1 MRRTVELKAILAA
14 LFALA
19 MTDGV
24 ARASGEA
31 AASVPVES
39 AAIGRT
45 VSTLVADSRP
55 QAWTRSFAGIF
66 VAREEIAVGT
76 TLTDQRIAKVEVEIG
91 DRVAAGQVIARLE
104 TDMLENLLRE
114 AEGRVARAG
123 ATMAREAET
132 VTQEQRKLARA
143 RQLRHLQAE
152 TILEERV
159 SALAIA
165 EQAVKV
171 ARADYEQ
178 AEALEAE
185 ARRKLERAVI
195 VAPAAGIVSERL
207 ARAGALAGADPL
219 VKLIRDGEIEFAAE
233 VPETELPLL
242 AVDQA
247 VKVKLSGRS
256 DWIVGK
262 VRVINPKI
270 DRETRLGTAQVTL
283 NTGKPP
289 FAGTFGRAEIV
300 VAERKAIMVDDSAL
314 LYGAPDGKVS
324 VFVVDAGKVTRKTV
338 QPGMRQGGKVEIV
351 SGLAA
356 GDRVVLKAG
365 VSLREGEAVLAK
377 DVQPTQTGKQQ

>member
-1 MRRTVELKAILAA
+1 MFAA
-14 LFALA
+14 LLALA
-19 MTDGV
+19 MTGRV
-24 ARASGEA
+24 ANASGEA
-31 AASVPVES
+31 AASVPVDS

-55 QAWTRSFAGIF
+55 QEWTRSFAGVF

-207 ARAGALAGADPL
+207 ARAGALADSDPL

-242 AVDQA
+242 AVGQL

-256 DWIVGK
+256 DWIEGK

-283 NTGKPP
+283 DTGKPP
-289 FAGTFGRAEIV
+289 FSGTFGRAEIV

-314 LYGAPDGKVS
+314 LYGAPDGTVS
-324 VFVVDAGKVTRKTV
+324 VFVVDAGKVARKTV

-365 VSLREGEAVLAK
+365 VSLREGEAVVAK
-377 DVQPTQTGKQQ
+377 DVQPMQTGKQQ

>member
-1 MRRTVELKAILAA
+1 MLAA

-19 MTDGV
+19 MTGGV
-24 ARASGEA
+24 AHASGEA
-31 AASVPVES
+31 AASVPVDS

-55 QAWTRSFAGIF
+55 QEWTRSFAGIF

-91 DRVAAGQVIARLE
+91 DRVAAAQVIARLE
-104 TDMLENLLRE
+104 TDMLQNLLRE

-132 VTQEQRKLARA
+132 VTQEQRKLSRA

-207 ARAGALAGADPL
+207 ARAGALAGSDPL

-242 AVDQA
+242 AVGQV

-256 DWIVGK
+256 DWIEGK

-314 LYGAPDGKVS
+314 LYGAPDGTVS
-324 VFVVDAGKVTRKTV
+324 VFVVDAGKVARKTV

-351 SGLAA
+351 SGLSA

-377 DVQPTQTGKQQ
+377 DVQPTQTGK

>member
-1 MRRTVELKAILAA
+1 MIRTVELKVMLAA

-19 MTDGV
+19 MTGGV
-24 ARASGEA
+24 AHASGEA
-31 AASVPVES
+31 AASVPVDS

-55 QAWTRSFAGIF
+55 QEWTRSFAGIF

-91 DRVAAGQVIARLE
+91 DRVAAAQVIARLE
-104 TDMLENLLRE
+104 TDMLQNLLRE

-132 VTQEQRKLARA
+132 VTQEQRKLSRA

-207 ARAGALAGADPL
+207 ARAGALAGSDPL

-242 AVDQA
+242 AVGQV

-256 DWIVGK
+256 DWIEGK

-314 LYGAPDGKVS
+314 LYGAPDGTVS
-324 VFVVDAGKVTRKTV
+324 VFVVDAGKVARKTV

-351 SGLAA
+351 SGLSA

-377 DVQPTQTGKQQ
+377 DVQPTQTGK

>member
-1 MRRTVELKAILAA
+1 MRRTVELNVMFAA
-14 LFALA
+14 LLALA
-19 MTDGV
+19 MTGRV
-24 ARASGEA
+24 ANASGEA
-31 AASVPVES
+31 AASVPVDS

-55 QAWTRSFAGIF
+55 QEWTRSFAGVF

-207 ARAGALAGADPL
+207 ARAGALADSDPL

-242 AVDQA
+242 AVGQL

-256 DWIVGK
+256 DWIEGK

-283 NTGKPP
+283 DTGKPP
-289 FAGTFGRAEIV
+289 FSGTFGRAEIV

-314 LYGAPDGKVS
+314 LYGAPDGTVS
-324 VFVVDAGKVTRKTV
+324 VFVVDAGKVARKTV

-365 VSLREGEAVLAK
+365 VSLREGEAVVAK
-377 DVQPTQTGKQQ
+377 DVQPMQTGKQQ

>member
-1 MRRTVELKAILAA
+1 MRRTVELNIVLAA
-14 LFALA
+14 VFALA
-19 MTDGV
+19 TGV
-24 ARASGEA
+24 GAARASDQAE
-31 AASVPVES
+31 ASVP
-39 AAIGRT
+39 AAPLTRT

-55 QAWTRSFAGIF
+55 QQWTRSFAGIF

-91 DRVAAGQVIARLE
+91 ERVAVGQVIARLE
-104 TDMLENLLRE
+104 TDMLKNLLRE

-132 VTQEQRKLARA
+132 VAQEQKKLTRA

-152 TILEERV
+152 TILEERI
-159 SALAIA
+159 SAVAIA

-195 VAPAAGIVSERL
+195 LAPAAGIVSERL
-207 ARAGALAGADPL
+207 ARAGALAGSDPL

-233 VPETELPLL
+233 VPESELPLL
-242 AVDQA
+242 AVGQP
-247 VKVKLSGRS
+247 VRVKLSGRS
-256 DWIVGK
+256 DWIDGR

-270 DRETRLGTAQVTL
+270 DRETRLGSAQITL
-283 NTGKPP
+283 ETNRPP
-289 FAGTFGRAEIV
+289 FSGTFGRATVV
-300 VAERKAIMVDDSAL
+300 VAERKAIMVDNSAL
-314 LYGAPDGKVS
+314 VFGSVDGTVS
-324 VFVVDAGKVTRKTV
+324 VFVVDAGKAERRVVT
-338 QPGMRQGGKVEIV
+338 PGMREGGKVEIV
-351 SGLAA
+351 SGLAT

-365 VSLREGEAVLAK
+365 VSLREGETVTAKELA
-377 DVQPTQTGKQQ
+377 PAQTGAPQ

>member
-1 MRRTVELKAILAA
+1 MRCTNELNVVLAA
-14 LFALA
+14 WLVLA
-19 MTDGV
+19 IAGGV
-24 ARASGEA
+24 AHASGEA
-31 AASVPVES
+31 AASVPKD
-39 AAIGRT
+39 ADPINRT

-55 QAWTRSFAGIF
+55 QQWTRSFAGIF

-91 DRVAAGQVIARLE
+91 DRVVAGQVLARLE
-104 TDMLENLLRE
+104 TEMLENLLRE

-123 ATMAREAET
+123 ATMAREEET

-143 RQLRHLQAE
+143 RQLSHLQAA
-152 TILEERV
+152 TTLEERV

-195 VAPAAGIVSERL
+195 LAPAAGIVSERL
-207 ARAGALAGADPL
+207 ARAGALAGTDPL

-233 VPETELPLL
+233 VPETELSLL
-242 AVDQA
+242 AIGQS

-256 DWIVGK
+256 DWIEGR

-270 DRETRLGTAQVTL
+270 DRETRLGTAQITL
-283 NTGKPP
+283 DTGKPP
-289 FAGTFGRAEIV
+289 FAGTFGRAAIV
-300 VAERKAIMVDDSAL
+300 VAERSAIMVDDSAL
-314 LYGAPDGKVS
+314 LYGAPDGTVS
-324 VFVVDAGKVTRKTV
+324 VFVVERGQVVRKVVK
-338 QPGMRQGGKVEIV
+338 PGMRQAGKVEIV
-351 SGLAA
+351 SGLAT
-356 GDRVVLKAG
+356 GDRVVIKAG
-365 VSLREGEAVLAK
+365 VTLREGEAVVGK
-377 DVQPTQTGKQQ
+377 DVDPAQASNQQ

>member
-1 MRRTVELKAILAA
+1 LNVVLAA
-14 LFALA
+14 WLVFAITGGA
-19 MTDGV
+19 

-31 AASVPVES
+31 AASVPKDP
-39 AAIGRT
+39 APITRM

-55 QAWTRSFAGIF
+55 QQWTRSFAGIF

-76 TLTDQRIAKVEVEIG
+76 TLTDQRIADVKVEIG

-104 TDMLENLLRE
+104 TEMLENLLRE

-123 ATMAREAET
+123 ATMAREEET

-143 RQLRHLQAE
+143 RQLSHLQAA
-152 TILEERV
+152 TTLEERV

-178 AEALEAE
+178 AQALEAE

-207 ARAGALAGADPL
+207 ARAGALAGSDPL

-242 AVDQA
+242 AVGQT
-247 VKVKLSGRS
+247 VRVKLSGRS
-256 DWIVGK
+256 DWIDGR

-270 DRETRLGTAQVTL
+270 DRETRLGTAQITL
-283 NTGKPP
+283 NTEKQP
-289 FAGTFGRAEIV
+289 FAGTFGRAQIV
-300 VAERKAIMVDDSAL
+300 ISERNAIMVDDSAL
-314 LYGAPDGKVS
+314 LYDAPDGAVS
-324 VFVVDAGKVTRKTV
+324 LFVVESGHVVRKVVK
-338 QPGMRQGGKVEIV
+338 PGMRQDGKVEIV
-351 SGLAA
+351 SGLTD
-356 GDRVVLKAG
+356 GERVVLKAG
-365 VSLREGEAVLAK
+365 VSLRSGEAVVVK
-377 DVQPTQTGKQQ
+377 DVQPAQTDKKP

>member
-1 MRRTVELKAILAA
+1 MNVVLAA
-14 LFALA
+14 WLVLA
-19 MTDGV
+19 MTGS
-24 ARASGEA
+24 AAHASGQA
-31 AASVPVES
+31 AASVPVDS
-39 AAIGRT
+39 AAMART

-55 QAWTRSFAGIF
+55 QQWTRSFAGIF

-91 DRVAAGQVIARLE
+91 DRVAAGQVLARLE
-104 TDMLENLLRE
+104 TEMLENLLRE

-123 ATMAREAET
+123 ATMAREEET
-132 VTQEQRKLARA
+132 VTQEQRKLSRA
-143 RQLRHLQAE
+143 RQLSHLQAA
-152 TILEERV
+152 TTLEERV

-195 VAPAAGIVSERL
+195 LAPAAGIVSERL
-207 ARAGALAGADPL
+207 ARAGALAGTDPL

-233 VPETELPLL
+233 VPETELSLL
-242 AVDQA
+242 AVGQS

-256 DWIVGK
+256 DWIAGR

-270 DRETRLGTAQVTL
+270 DRETRLGNAQITL
-283 NTGKPP
+283 DTGNPP
-289 FAGTFGRAEIV
+289 FAGTFGRAAIV
-300 VAERKAIMVDDSAL
+300 IAERSAIMVDDSAL
-314 LYGAPDGKVS
+314 LYGAHDGAVS
-324 VFVVDAGKVTRKTV
+324 IFVVENGHVVRKVVK
-338 QPGMRQGGKVEIV
+338 PGMRQGGKVEIV

-365 VSLREGEAVLAK
+365 VSLREGEAVATK
-377 DVQPTQTGKQQ
+377 DVQPMQTGNAQ

>member
-1 MRRTVELKAILAA
+1 MRRTFELNVILAA
-14 LFALA
+14 LLALA
-19 MTDGV
+19 MTHGV
-24 ARASGEA
+24 AHASGEA
-31 AASVPVES
+31 AASVPVDG
-39 AAIGRT
+39 AAIART
-45 VSTLVADSRP
+45 VSTFVADSRP
-55 QAWTRSFAGIF
+55 QEWTRSFAGIF

-91 DRVAAGQVIARLE
+91 DRVTAGQVIARLE

-178 AEALEAE
+178 AEALAAE

-195 VAPAAGIVSERL
+195 LAPAAGIVSERL
-207 ARAGALAGADPL
+207 ARAGALAGSDPL

-242 AVDQA
+242 AVGQI
-247 VKVKLSGRS
+247 VRVRLSGRS
-256 DWIVGK
+256 DWIEGT

-283 NTGKPP
+283 NTGRPP
-289 FAGTFGRAEIV
+289 FVGTFGRAEIV
-300 VAERKAIMVDDSAL
+300 VAERKAIMVGDSAL
-314 LYGAPDGKVS
+314 LYGAPDGTVS

-351 SGLAA
+351 SGLAP

-365 VSLREGEAVLAK
+365 VSLREGESVLAR
-377 DVQPTQTGKQQ
+377 DVQPAQAGELQ

>member
-14 LFALA
+14 LFTLA
-19 MTDGV
+19 MTGGV
-24 ARASGEA
+24 ASASGEA

-195 VAPAAGIVSERL
+195 VAPAAGVVSERL

-242 AVDQA
+242 AVDQV

-256 DWIVGK
+256 DWIEGK

-365 VSLREGEAVLAK
+365 VSLREGEAVLVK

>member
-1 MRRTVELKAILAA
+1 MNVVLAA
-14 LFALA
+14 LLALA
-19 MTDGV
+19 MTHG
-24 ARASGEA
+24 AAHSSGEA
-31 AASVPVES
+31 AASIPVDS
-39 AAIGRT
+39 AAIART
-45 VSTLVADSRP
+45 VSTFVADSRP
-55 QAWTRSFAGIF
+55 QEWTRSFAGIF

-76 TLTDQRIAKVEVEIG
+76 TLIDQRIAKVEVEIG

-178 AEALEAE
+178 AEALAAE

-195 VAPAAGIVSERL
+195 LAPAAGVVSERL
-207 ARAGALAGADPL
+207 ARAGALAGSDPL

-242 AVDQA
+242 AVGQI
-247 VKVKLSGRS
+247 VRVRLSGRS
-256 DWIVGK
+256 DWIEGT

-283 NTGKPP
+283 NTSRPP

-314 LYGAPDGKVS
+314 LYGAPDGTVS
-324 VFVVDAGKVTRKTV
+324 VFVVDAGEVTRKTV

-351 SGLAA
+351 SGLAT

-365 VSLREGEAVLAK
+365 VSLREGEAVLAR
-377 DVQPTQTGKQQ
+377 DVQPAQAGEPQ